1 MAQPTPYDPATDF
14 SAEEASSVGGR
25 STVRTAALDAEL
37 SAIQLTLDGVLTNL
51 SLNQRDD
58 GEIRDAR
65 VKVHTLASDVLAL
78 LTTYG
83 ATPRGAWQTT
93 TSYAV
98 KDLVSESA
106 NTYIAVSAHTSG
118 TFATDLAAGKWLLFT
133 LGSATAASSVTF
145 APTATLAATNVQ
157 TAIEEADTEGRAL
170 SAALVAAFGVDLA
183 DATSAT
189 KGAVKVGYDP
199 TLAYASGLG
208 LFLNNLYAR
217 TAAEATAGVTPTYYY
232 YPPGDVRRY
241 GAVLDGVTDDTAALQ
256 RWASVDQPRFGRRGT
271 AKVSGQITFAANT
284 LNIDGGGMVIDASAG
299 GTFTDLS
306 VIYCT
311 GSLTQIADLSV
322 SPAAKARSLTFGSAH
337 GRTAGDVCI
346 IYNPTDYSWNTS
358 YTYSR
363 AGEFFRVAYVS
374 STTAL
379 KTDNPLHAGYTAA
392 NVDVYVMAKNE
403 VNIQNLTVVAPDT
416 GNIRPFRLRLATKV
430 TIRDVSASGSNVI
443 QIDLDRCYAVRI
455 DGVHIDN
462 RKQVIAATYGLSIG
476 NSQHVTV
483 SGSQINATRHAVNI
497 GGDDLT
503 GSVPNRDIN
512 IEGCTLR
519 NDAAFTSVPCAD
531 IHANCEGVTYRGNR
545 IYGGG
550 SLNGKD
556 CAYIDNTFEEC
567 DVNVGAMLQGGSQW
581 VGGYAKVIGNTFIA
595 GGLYAYGLIRLFVD
609 TTNTNHDSHLI
620 VRDNVVSMSTC
631 DVLCRV
637 ENSDPTLKANVHVSG
652 ITFLDASALS
662 NVVRMVGTGVGDYA
676 VVDDIRNGKVGAQL
690 FVETGGYSVSKVSL
704 QEQRGTATITP
715 VSGAATASAA
725 SQTFRYSYGSR
736 TPVCTV
742 SLASGT
748 VNSKTVIGYPSSVS
762 ATAIIPTMR
771 TADSTTMG
779 VTSPDV
785 TAYWTASVNEI

>member
-1 MAQPTPYDPATDF
+1 MPIP
-14 SAEEASSVGGR
+14 
-25 STVRTAALDAEL
+25 STIADL
-37 SAIQLTLDGVLTNL
+37 ST
-51 SLNQRDD
+51 
-58 GEIRDAR
+58 
-65 VKVHTLASDVLAL
+65 
-78 LTTYG
+78 
-83 ATPRGAWQTT
+83 
-93 TSYAV
+93 
-98 KDLVSESA
+98 
-106 NTYIAVSAHTSG
+106 
-118 TFATDLAAGKWLLFT
+118 
-133 LGSATAASSVTF
+133 TAASNSP
-145 APTATLAATNVQ
+145 AGSDPPTDGDNYLR
-157 TAIEEADTEGRAL
+157 AIQAILKQADNDRIA
-170 SAALVAAFGVDLA
+170 A
-183 DATSAT
+183 DASMSALLAT
-189 KGAVKVGYDP
+189 ASTIAAGAGLIGYD
-199 TLAYASGLG
+199 ASLSYTDGLG
-208 LFLNNLYAR
+208 EFLNYTYGR
-217 TAAEATAGVTPTYYY
+217 TAAEVTAGVTPTYYY

-271 AKVSGQITFAANT
+271 AKVSGQITFATNT

-311 GSLTQIADLSV
+311 GSLTQLADLSV
-322 SPAAKARSLTFGSAH
+322 SPAARDRSLSFSAAH
-337 GRTAGDVCI
+337 GRSAGDVCI

-416 GNIRPFRLRLATKV
+416 GNVRPFRLRLATKV

-476 NSQHVTV
+476 NCQHVVV

-637 ENSDPTLKANVHVSG
+637 ENSDTTLKANVHVSG

-690 FVETGGYSVSKVSL
+690 FVETGGYVVSKVSL

>member
-1 MAQPTPYDPATDF
+1 MPVESTDNRVQYDTNGTTGPWTITFYFLANAD
-14 SAEEASSVGGR
+14 
-25 STVRTAALDAEL
+25 VRVVYADADGNETA
-37 SAIQLTLDGVLTNL
+37 LTLDVDYTLTGAGVET
-51 SLNQRDD
+51 
-58 GEIRDAR
+58 GG
-65 VKVHTLASDVLAL
+65 TC
-78 LTTYG
+78 
-83 ATPRGAWQTT
+83 TT
-93 TSYAV
+93 TTAYASGGTITILR
-98 KDLVSESA
+98 DLDALQPEEFTDGDA
-106 NTYIAVSAHTSG
+106 FPAAALNRG
-118 TFATDLAAGKWLLFT
+118 LDRATMLLQQF
-133 LGSATAASSVTF
+133 
-145 APTATLAATNVQ
+145 
-157 TAIEEADTEGRAL
+157 EEVIGRAL
-170 SAALVAAFGVDLA
+170 VIPESENNDMTLPAAATRASKVLAFDADGTPVAIVGVDAGSAAALELDLRSTA
-183 DATSAT
+183 SDT
-189 KGAVKVGYDP
+189 KGASILGYDP

-217 TAAEATAGVTPTYYY
+217 TAAEVTAGVTPTYYY